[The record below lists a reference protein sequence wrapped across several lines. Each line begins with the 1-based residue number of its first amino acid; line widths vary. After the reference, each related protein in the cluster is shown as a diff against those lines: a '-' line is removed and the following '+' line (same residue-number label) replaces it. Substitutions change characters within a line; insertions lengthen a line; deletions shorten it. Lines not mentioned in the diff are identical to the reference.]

1 MKKLALYLLLALFA
15 LPFAA
20 CSNDDEPGV
29 DEGVTE
35 REFMTMFRKDHNTNK
50 GDDEP
55 YACRVENLNDIHLY
69 WYGVHGCAGYQ
80 IRCALQP
87 NAAGGEAAWED
98 AAARGLLVFDTIVG
112 PDVLEMVVKDL
123 EYATS
128 YRFAI
133 RTLSTKGEGYHSK
146 WYGYGDGR
154 HWADW
159 AGWDTEDRYLTPLML
174 NINKITKT
182 SFRVNFD
189 RVYATAGDDANG
201 TMKQNFEVDA
211 DGNFVF
217 HYLTITPSPT
227 NPDAAIDSKYAK
239 YYVSAEELAQGYVD
253 VEGLS
258 ENSVYVVKAV
268 NENIDVFV
276 DAVYNTCS
284 PRTDGTPGDPIILKW
299 DELYIQNDSVPGA
312 NDYKAARLDE
322 WLVNYTSDATM
333 AEGSIFY
340 LEGDKNYYFHQNPT
354 LCKGFR
360 METNP
365 EDLKAG
371 KGKATIF
378 LGGTAV
384 VGNAPNSCNFM
395 FGRQPQ
401 SGEGDAEI
409 NVKSLVFENLNFDCP
424 TAKNYGDGGGTGNYF
439 ANMYSN
445 GMGVIFASF
454 EVKNCTFQRMIRGF
468 IRVQGSKR
476 KVFEKLLVEN
486 CVFVNCGYYDNNG
499 RGYAWIAGDGK
510 TPKSNIFNDMIFRG
524 NVFYDSPRT
533 DLFTDNGKSLAWP
546 DNVQYKITLEN
557 NTILNFS
564 TRATSRYLFNM
575 RYLPSG
581 SVITCKNNLFL
592 AAKKEGDGRPLAMAG
607 MDIRT
612 INGAGQQ
619 ITFDVADNYC
629 STTEVDK
636 QKDDGIYNAGAFS
649 AKKNSAGTYL
659 GYTPG
664 VLNGADALVT
674 KHTRTADGAI
684 LDPTQIFVDPC
695 PPHVTASGTGDDETE
710 MHERDME
717 DMLRGMKFKTTAEV
731 TGAEFYQKKVG
742 APMLY

>member
-1 MKKLALYLLLALFA
+1 MKKLSLYLLLALFA

-20 CSNDDEPGV
+20 CTNDDSGV
-29 DEGVTE
+29 EGEVTE

-55 YACRVENLNDIHLY
+55 YACGVENLNDIHMY

-80 IRCALQP
+80 IRVALQP
-87 NAAGGEAAWED
+87 NVAGGEQAWEES
-98 AAARGLLVFDTIVG
+98 AAKGLMVYDITVG
-112 PDVLEMVVKDL
+112 PDVLDYVFKDL

-133 RTLSTKGEGYHSK
+133 RTLSKKGEGYHSK

-159 AGWDTEDRYLTPLML
+159 CGYDTDDRYTTPLAL
-174 NINKITKT
+174 NISNITKT
-182 SFRVNFD
+182 SFRVNLD
-189 RVYATAGDDANG
+189 LVYATAGDDG
-201 TMKQNFEVDA
+201 TMKDNFEVGP
-211 DGNFVF
+211 DGNFVI

-227 NPDAAIDSKYAK
+227 NPDAQIDSKWAK
-239 YYVSAEELAQGYVD
+239 YMLTEEDFANGYVEVD
-253 VEGLS
+253 GLS
-258 ENSVYVVKAV
+258 ENSVYVVKGV
-268 NENIDVFV
+268 NQNIPVMV

-284 PRTDGTPGDPIILKW
+284 PRTDGTPGDPIELKW
-299 DELYIQNDSVPGA
+299 EDLYIQNDSVPGA
-312 NDYKAARLDE
+312 NDYQAARLDE
-322 WLVNYTSDATM
+322 WLVNYTADATM

-340 LEGDKNYYFHQNPT
+340 LDGDKNYYFHQNPT

-365 EDLKAG
+365 EHLKAG
-371 KGKATIF
+371 KGNATIF

-409 NVKSLVFENLNFDCP
+409 NVKALVFENLNFDCP
-424 TAKNYGDGGGTGNYF
+424 KAKNYGDGGGTGNYF

-445 GMGVIFASF
+445 GMGVVFSSF
-454 EVKNCTFQRMIRGF
+454 EVRNCTFQRMIRGF

-476 KVFEKLLVEN
+476 KMFENMIVEN
-486 CVFVNCGYYDNNG
+486 CIFVNCGYYDNNG
-499 RGYAWIAGDGK
+499 RGYHWVAGDGK
-510 TPKSNIFNDMIFRG
+510 TPKSNIYNNTVFRG
-524 NVFYDSPRT
+524 NVFYDSPR
-533 DLFTDNGKSLAWP
+533 DGLFTDNNKSMAWP
-546 DNVQYKITLEN
+546 DNVKYNITLEN
-557 NTILNFS
+557 NTFLNFS
-564 TRATSRYLFNM
+564 TRSTTRYLFNL

-592 AAKKEGDGRPLAMAG
+592 SAKKAGDGRNLTMGG
-607 MDIRT
+607 MDIRS
-612 INGAGQQ
+612 INGAAQE

-629 STTEVDK
+629 STTETEK
-636 QKDDGIYNAGAFS
+636 QKDDGVYNGGAFS
-649 AKKNSAGTYL
+649 AKKNSAGAFL
-659 GYTPG
+659 NFLPG

-695 PPHVTASGTGDDETE
+695 PPHVTVSGTGDDESE
-710 MHERDME
+710 MHERE
-717 DMLRGMKFKTTAEV
+717 LNDMLRGMKFKTDAAV

-742 APMLY
+742 SPLLY